1 MMEKSSCCRFLVST
15 IVVFF
20 TIGTSTTEVVA
31 LQLPSNHHNQ
41 KLLTTTTNNEISS
54 RFTENN
60 NKQQQQKLQMISFSP
75 DDDDHSSFSSRTST
89 ITAHTRRRDVL
100 GCLLGGGTGVILT
113 AATTSM
119 IGVEPVSSQ
128 AGKSRPVTGVFL
140 RDETEVFRD
149 KRTGDVNAEIILTND
164 SNGENMATLIQYNSP
179 WPLATGGFYDIEC
192 RDSKTSDGAFVQVTP
207 KIVGKKSLDEIP
219 FILDCVFAPSG
230 ALVFIGGAYRILDV
244 NFSTL
249 SQATQSE
256 LPRKAQIIA
265 TIPKGSSQMVLLI
278 ASAPAVRWKNN
289 NADKN
294 VYSTIESFR
303 AV

>member
-1 MMEKSSCCRFLVST
+1 L
-15 IVVFF
+15 
-20 TIGTSTTEVVA
+20 GTGA
-31 LQLPSNHHNQ
+31 
-41 KLLTTTTNNEISS
+41 
-54 RFTENN
+54 
-60 NKQQQQKLQMISFSP
+60 
-75 DDDDHSSFSSRTST
+75 
-89 ITAHTRRRDVL
+89 
-100 GCLLGGGTGVILT
+100 GVILT
-113 AATTSM
+113 AVATTSTM
-119 IGVEPVSSQ
+119 GVVESANAASAVQDTVNIDSFLRSGVDAGGGMGVSSQ

-140 RDETEVFRD
+140 RDETDVFRD
-149 KRTGDVNAEIILTND
+149 KRTGAVTAEIILTND
-164 SNGENMATLIQYNSP
+164 TTGDNMATLIQYTSP

-192 RDSKTSDGAFVQVTP
+192 RDSKTSEGAFVQVTP

-230 ALVFIGGAYRILDV
+230 RFSFYGVPTDIKLKKSVLLAGADGGAYRILDV

-278 ASAPAVRWKNN
+278 ASAPAVRWKKNG
-289 NADKN
+289 ADQN

-303 AV
+303 AVAAPKSNLKIRRKKNTMDLDFD